1 MGATNPTTAAPGT
14 IRGDLALAMPDN
26 LVHGSDR
33 RSRSARSRFSSR
45 MELPEYARLNR
56 DVWTATNAEYT
67 DAAAREAWAREE
79 VMWSFQRPE
88 SEVGVLG
95 DVDGVIDLGCGCVR
109 VGVVRSAWRAA
120 GRRRRDARSARD
132 GAPVAGRDGVGVPS
146 GGGESAEDVPLPVR
160 ASTWPCQYGA
170 SIWCDPKLWVAEAAR
185 LLRPGGRLIF
195 VCNSPLSI
203 VCSPDEGR
211 SKSGC
216 SGRSSGCTGST
227 GPVTARASAFTSRT
241 ASGSASWANGF
252 DVERLVELQAPAD
265 ARDHE
270 YYDFVAAEWAK
281 RWPAEDLWVAR
292 KPA

>member
-1 MGATNPTTAAPGT
+1 
-14 IRGDLALAMPDN
+14 
-26 LVHGSDR
+26 
-33 RSRSARSRFSSR
+33 

-79 VMWSFQRPE
+79 IMWGAFNIPE

-95 DVDGVIDLGCGCVR
+95 DVDGLDVIDLGCGTAYVSAWFAR
-109 VGVVRSAWRAA
+109 RGARPVGVDVTPAQLETA
-120 GRRRRDARSARD
+120 RRLQAETGLEFPLVEA
-132 GAPVAGRDGVGVPS
+132 
-146 GGGESAEDVPLPVR
+146 SAEDVPLPDTSFDLAV
-160 ASTWPCQYGA
+160 SEYGA

-203 VCSPDEGR
+203 VCSPDDGPIEERLLRPQFGMYRFDWPGDSEGVNFHLAHGEWIGVLR
-211 SKSGC
+211 
-216 SGRSSGCTGST
+216 
-227 GPVTARASAFTSRT
+227 
-241 ASGSASWANGF
+241 ANGF

-270 YYDFVAAEWAK
+270 YYDFVPAEWAK